1 MEDKTKNTIV
11 HISFVLTNLIMFF
24 VLAFTGLLNLMSFN
38 LIAFTLIVPFII
50 ANAFLIDY
58 YKKYKINFY
67 YKKHVNICRV
77 IAVTLTLIIFGSPL
91 MVIFFNRTKPFYH
104 LKQAVYSCGYR
115 SVIEQRT
122 KEFPD
127 FLPLECED
135 YYFRIKAPAPFP
147 EATDTYA
154 CVSFYTDE
162 ETIKKYEQEFAEK
175 GYETVN
181 DDKTFEDIM
190 LEKGVDISELTDYC
204 DDMEWVVDTYLRE
217 KGTPYYVSF
226 SVNDEKKQDLTHD
239 VIVYNFRS
247 KLGFTSGCLL
257 DYESGIVIFW
267 A

>member
-1 MEDKTKNTIV
+1 MEDKIKNTIV

-24 VLAFTGLLNLMSFN
+24 LLAFTGLLNLMSFN

-58 YKKYKINFY
+58 FKKSKINFY

-162 ETIKKYEQEFAEK
+162 QTIKKYEQEFAEK

>member
-11 HISFVLTNLIMFF
+11 DISFVLTNLIMFF

-38 LIAFTLIVPFII
+38 LIAFTLIVPFIV

-58 YKKYKINFY
+58 FKKSKINFY

-91 MVIFFNRTKPFYH
+91 MVLFFNRTKPFYH

-162 ETIKKYEQEFAEK
+162 ETMKKYEQEFAEK

-190 LEKGVDISELTDYC
+190 LEIGVDISELTEYC
-204 DDMEWVVDTYLRE
+204 YDMEWVVDTYLRE

-239 VIVYNFRS
+239 VIVYDFRS

-257 DYESGIVIFW
+257 DYNSGIVIFW

>member
-11 HISFVLTNLIMFF
+11 DISFVLTNLIMFF

-38 LIAFTLIVPFII
+38 MIAFTLIVPFIV

-58 YKKYKINFY
+58 FKKSKINFY

-77 IAVTLTLIIFGSPL
+77 IAITLTVIICGSPII
-91 MVIFFNRTKPFYH
+91 MVFFNRTKPFYH
-104 LKQAVYSCGYR
+104 LKQAVYSCGLR
-115 SVIEQRT
+115 NICEWRT
-122 KEFPD
+122 REFPD
-127 FLPLECED
+127 FLPWECED

-154 CVSFYTDE
+154 CVSFYTDKQ
-162 ETIKKYEQEFAEK
+162 TMKKYEQEFAEK

-190 LEKGVDISELTDYC
+190 LENGVDISELTEYC

-239 VIVYNFRS
+239 VIVYDFRS

-257 DYESGIVIFW
+257 DYTNGIVIFW